1 MKVNGQLVIGRFL
14 VLTIVLLTWEIA
26 SLLSHRIEF
35 AIARPTT
42 IWTELLDLLQRGKV
56 FPHIMATGGAAF
68 LGLLLGT
75 VLGTLLGLLTWF
87 SRSTATLLRPF
98 VLALGAMPMLAV
110 APLMIIWFGIGFQM
124 KVALA
129 CLSTIFVAFAQSAR
143 GAEKVS
149 NDYLQVLRGM
159 NATPKQVFVM
169 AVVPGSMDWVFSG
182 MKVNAGLAL
191 LGAFI
196 GEFIAS
202 NVGLGYLVLKAS
214 SLYNVPRAIA
224 ASLFIVALALL
235 FDWLA
240 SLVEQHRNKI
250 IKVICIPRSAWRTR
264 G

>member
-1 MKVNGQLVIGRFL
+1 MKITGQLIIGRFL
-14 VLTIVLLTWEIA
+14 VLAIVVLAWEIA
-26 SLLSHRIEF
+26 AMLSQHIEF

-42 IWTELLDLLQRGKV
+42 IWTELLDLLRDGKV
-56 FPHIMATGGAAF
+56 FPHIEATGGAAI
-68 LGLLLGT
+68 LGLMLGT
-75 VLGTLLGLLTWF
+75 LLGTLLGLLTWF
-87 SRSTATLLRPF
+87 SRSTTTLLKPF
-98 VLALGAMPMLAV
+98 VLAIGAMPILAV

-129 CLSTIFVAFAQSAR
+129 CLSTIFVAFSQSAK

-149 NDYLQVLRGM
+149 DDYLQVLRGM
-159 NATPKQVFVM
+159 NATRKQVFVM

-182 MKVNAGLAL
+182 MKLNAGLAL

-202 NVGLGYLVLKAS
+202 NIGLGYLVLKAS

-240 SLVEQHRNKI
+240 SLVEEHRNRI
-250 IKVICIPRSAWRTR
+250 IKLICIPTSAWRTHE
-264 G
+264 

>member
-1 MKVNGQLVIGRFL
+1 MKSVYIVIGRIL
-14 VLTIVLLTWEIA
+14 VLV
-26 SLLSHRIEF
+26 SLLSAWEILACLSPRIQF
-35 AIARPTT
+35 AVASPAT
-42 IWTELLDLLQRGKV
+42 IGPQIIDLLRGGKIW
-56 FPHIMATGGAAF
+56 PHIIATGGASF
-68 LGLLLGT
+68 LGLILGT

-87 SRSTATLLRPF
+87 SRTIARLLKPF
-98 VLALGAMPMLAV
+98 VLALGALPILAV

-129 CLSTIFVAFAQSAR
+129 CLSTIFVAFAQSSR
-143 GAEKVS
+143 GAESVS
-149 NDYLQVLRGM
+149 KTYIEVLRGM
-159 NATPKQVFVM
+159 NATGRQIFFK
-169 AVVPGSMDWVFSG
+169 AVIPGSLDWVFSA
-182 MKVNAGLAL
+182 MRLNAGLAL

-240 SLVEQHRNKI
+240 GVVEKHRNRV
-250 IKVICIPRSAWRTR
+250 IKLICIPKIAWTPLK
-264 G
+264 